1 MNVSR
6 RIAFQNENMADRILQ
21 AYLPIKQAVQEYES
35 RRCNSTS
42 IQRKKVLYSKG
53 YFHRKHITIN
63 TQLVGGFNPFEKC

>member
-21 AYLPIKQAVQEYES
+21 AYLPIKQAVHQYES
-35 RRCNSTS
+35 RWCNSTS
-42 IQRKKVLYSKG
+42 IQKEKKFCSKG

-63 TQLVGGFNPFEKC
+63 TQLVGGFNPFETC